1 MGLLSDLKST
11 VSLSFIFGV
20 LFVLLIIILGDFQGI
35 DFFWIW
41 LLRFLHVV
49 AGIIWV
55 GLLFYFNFVQ
65 IPNLN
70 KIPENQRPT
79 VVKFIAPTA
88 LFWFRWSALITIFLG
103 ILLAYFQ
110 GYLLEAFTL
119 SESHWIIGVGMYLGI
134 IMFLNVWLVIWPNQK
149 KVLGVTVVENEE
161 KNIAVKK
168 AFKYSRIN
176 LVLSLPMLISMTV
189 HQNLFS

>member
-1 MGLLSDLKST
+1 MGFLGDLKST
-11 VSLSFIFGV
+11 VSLSFIFGA
-20 LFVLLIIILGDFQGI
+20 LFVLLIIFFGDFQDI

-41 LLRFLHVV
+41 SLRFLHVV

-70 KIPENQRPT
+70 KIHENQRPA
-79 VVKFIAPTA
+79 VVKFLAPTA

-110 GYLLEAFTL
+110 GYLFETFTL
-119 SESHWIIGVGMYLGI
+119 FASHWIIGVVMYLGI

-149 KVLGVTVVENEE
+149 KLLGITIVENEE
-161 KNIAVKK
+161 KNIAAKK
-168 AFKYSRIN
+168 AFKYSRIT
-176 LVLSLPMLISMTV
+176 LALYIPMLISMTA

>member
-1 MGLLSDLKST
+1 MGFLSDLKST

-20 LFVLLIIILGDFQGI
+20 LFVLLIIFLGDFQGI

-70 KIPENQRPT
+70 KIPENQRPA
-79 VVKFIAPTA
+79 VVK
-88 LFWFRWSALITIFLG
+88 L
-103 ILLAYFQ
+103 
-110 GYLLEAFTL
+110 TL
-119 SESHWIIGVGMYLGI
+119 SCPPK
-134 IMFLNVWLVIWPNQK
+134 LNAIP
-149 KVLGVTVVENEE
+149 
-161 KNIAVKK
+161 
-168 AFKYSRIN
+168 
-176 LVLSLPMLISMTV
+176 P
-189 HQNLFS
+189 

>member
-1 MGLLSDLKST
+1 MGFLSDLKST

-20 LFVLLIIILGDFQGI
+20 LFVLLIIFLGDFQGI

-70 KIPENQRPT
+70 KIPENQRPA

-110 GYLLEAFTL
+110 GYFLEAFTL

-149 KVLGVTVVENEE
+149 KVLGITVVENEE
-161 KNIAVKK
+161 KNIAAKK
-168 AFKYSRIN
+168 TFKYSRIN
-176 LVLSLPMLISMTV
+176 LALSIPMLISMTV

>member
-1 MGLLSDLKST
+1 MGFLSDLKST

-20 LFVLLIIILGDFQGI
+20 LFVLLIIFLGDFQGI

-70 KIPENQRPT
+70 KIPENQRPA

-149 KVLGVTVVENEE
+149 KVLGITVVEYEE
-161 KNIAVKK
+161 KNIAAKK
-168 AFKYSRIN
+168 TFKYSRIN
-176 LVLSLPMLISMTV
+176 LALSIPMLISMTV

>member
-1 MGLLSDLKST
+1 MGFLSDLKST
-11 VSLSFIFGV
+11 VSLSFIFGL
-20 LFVLLIIILGDFQGI
+20 LFILLIIFLGDFQGI

-70 KIPENQRPT
+70 KIPENQRPA

-110 GYLLEAFTL
+110 GYLLEAFTPVSYTHL
-119 SESHWIIGVGMYLGI
+119 RAHE
-134 IMFLNVWLVIWPNQK
+134 
-149 KVLGVTVVENEE
+149 T
-161 KNIAVKK
+161 
-168 AFKYSRIN
+168 
-176 LVLSLPMLISMTV
+176 
-189 HQNLFS
+189 

>member
-70 KIPENQRPT
+70 KIPENQRPA

-119 SESHWIIGVGMYLGI
+119 SETHWIIGVGMYLGI

-149 KVLGVTVVENEE
+149 KVLGITVVENEE
-161 KNIAVKK
+161 KNIAAKK